1 MWEQT
6 STIYLENRL
15 TDIKLAQG
23 SKDVGKRV
31 AYNQQKILYIRE
43 TIGQLIINKIYFT
56 LEKQSP
62 FGRKFPHFIMIG

>member
-31 AYNQQKILYIRE
+31 ANNQQKIFYIRE
-43 TIGQLIINKIYFT
+43 TIGQLITNKRYFT
-56 LEKQSP
+56 LEKQS
-62 FGRKFPHFIMIG
+62 GSL

>member
-31 AYNQQKILYIRE
+31 ANNQQKIFYIRE
-43 TIGQLIINKIYFT
+43 TIPFI
-56 LEKQSP
+56 SP
-62 FGRKFPHFIMIG
+62 VPPLYHDWLRCLN